1 MIPLPEAAL
10 TQALNP
16 NAPQTL
22 PLDLRPRAATACA
35 GRRKSQSQR
44 WRVASAIFGL
54 ASAAAQAQPAA
65 PPPSPPP
72 FTVDLLATQGRLSA
86 GLPDAQAV
94 NLRGTWLL
102 AGGDVARAELLA
114 EDKFNSR
121 GGIAALG
128 YTWVLSPDWVAAGTA
143 AVGQG
148 GPNWAN
154 ARIDGELSR
163 SWGQARAVV
172 TRLALYRALFDNRR
186 SDRGVRLALVGYL
199 PGSLV
204 VEAGTAL
211 NISEPG
217 AVRSA
222 MPFVAATWGQ
232 DGQQYLSL
240 RASRGSEAY
249 QALGAGQQLVDFKSQ
264 SFGLSWRR
272 WIAPQWGLVAQAEQ
286 YRNPTYARLSLGVGV
301 FAQW

>member
-1 MIPLPEAAL
+1 MNPLPEAAL
-10 TQALNP
+10 TYALNLC
-16 NAPQTL
+16 APQTL
-22 PLDLRPRAATACA
+22 PLDLRPRPSAACG
-35 GRRKSQSQR
+35 GRRKSLGLR

-54 ASAAAQAQPAA
+54 ASSAAQAQPAA
-65 PPPSPPP
+65 PV
-72 FTVDLLATQGRLSA
+72 TVELLTTQGRLSA

-128 YTWVLSPDWVAAGTA
+128 YTRVLSPDWVAAGTA

-154 ARIDGELSR
+154 ARINAELSR
-163 SWGQARAVV
+163 SWGEARAVV
-172 TRLALYRALFDNRR
+172 TRLALYRALFDGNR
-186 SDRGVRLALVGYL
+186 SDRGLRLALVGYL

-217 AVRSA
+217 AVHSA
-222 MPFVAATWGQ
+222 MPFVAATVGQ

-240 RASRGSEAY
+240 RASRGTEAY
-249 QALGAGQQLVDFKSQ
+249 QALGDGQQLVNFKSQ
-264 SFGLSWRR
+264 SIGLTWRR

-286 YRNPTYARLSLGVGV
+286 YRNPSYTRLSLGVGA

>member
-1 MIPLPEAAL
+1 MNPLPEAAL
-10 TQALNP
+10 THALNLC
-16 NAPQTL
+16 APQTL
-22 PLDLRPRAATACA
+22 PLDLRPLPPGACGA
-35 GRRKSQSQR
+35 RRKSLGLR

-54 ASAAAQAQPAA
+54 ASSAAQAQPAA
-65 PPPSPPP
+65 PPRPPV
-72 FTVDLLATQGRLSA
+72 TVDLLTTQGRLSA

-102 AGGDVARAELLA
+102 AGGNVARAELLT

-128 YTWVLSPDWVAAGTA
+128 YTWVLSPDWVTAGTA

-154 ARIDGELSR
+154 ARIDAELSR
-163 SWGQARAVV
+163 SWGEARAVV
-172 TRLALYRALFDNRR
+172 TRLALYRALFDGNR
-186 SDRGVRLALVGYL
+186 SDRGLRLALVGYL

-217 AVRSA
+217 AVHSA
-222 MPFVAATWGQ
+222 MPFVAATVGQ

-240 RASRGSEAY
+240 RASRGTEAY
-249 QALGAGQQLVDFKSQ
+249 QALGDGQQLVNFKSQ
-264 SFGLSWRR
+264 SIGLTWRR

-286 YRNPTYARLSLGVGV
+286 YRNPSYTRLSLGVGA